1 MKQNRTSF
9 SMGIGTTSLLTIFVL
24 LCLVVFAVLSLVSA
38 NADWKLAD
46 RLAQRTAA
54 YYAACE
60 RGWQRLEQL
69 DSQAAALYQDAAA
82 GTPAMDAAAGGSA
95 TTDLAVESTAEAYR
109 AALRS
114 WLSTQEGELSED
126 LETGDLRFTF
136 REEITEEQHLEIT
149 VCLSGSP
156 ASGETFCTI
165 EAWQTKA
172 SQAWEPDTSLDLI
185 Q

>member
-54 YYAACE
+54 YYTACE
-60 RGWQRLEQL
+60 KGWQWLEQL
-69 DSQAAALYQDAAA
+69 DSQAAALYQDS
-82 GTPAMDAAAGGSA
+82 TPAVDAAVGDSA
-95 TTDLAVESTAEAYR
+95 TADLVVDPGAEAYR

-114 WLSTQEGELSED
+114 WLSTQKGELSED
-126 LETGDLRFTF
+126 PNTGDLRFTF
-136 REEITEEQHLEIT
+136 REEITDEQHLEIT
-149 VCLSGSP
+149 VRLSGSP
-156 ASGETFCTI
+156 ASGETFYTI

-172 SQAWEPDTSLDLI
+172 SQAWEPDNSLNLI